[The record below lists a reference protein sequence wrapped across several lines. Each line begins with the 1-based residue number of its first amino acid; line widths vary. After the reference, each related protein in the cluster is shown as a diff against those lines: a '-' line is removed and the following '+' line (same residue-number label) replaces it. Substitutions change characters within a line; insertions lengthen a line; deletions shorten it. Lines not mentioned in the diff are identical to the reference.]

1 MNWVAVVPL
10 KQGASQKSRL
20 SERLDSAQRAA
31 LTEVLLSRVLNALNH
46 CRAVSHIILLSPSD
60 PQHPET
66 EWVRDEGRGLNEELT
81 LLRARFLNSNF
92 LIVHAD
98 LPFLETDEV
107 AALLGAADFAGVAI
121 APDKVGLGTNAVA
134 LRKACSISFNFGVG
148 SFAKHLAAAPS
159 AKVVQSQGLSHD
171 IDTPDDLS
179 VALELGLRL

>member
-1 MNWVAVVPL
+1 M
-10 KQGASQKSRL
+10 
-20 SERLDSAQRAA
+20 
-31 LTEVLLSRVLNALNH
+31 
-46 CRAVSHIILLSPSD
+46 
-60 PQHPET
+60 
-66 EWVRDEGRGLNEELT
+66 
-81 LLRARFLNSNF
+81 
-92 LIVHAD
+92 HAD